1 MTEKYESAE
10 LREKIERTLE
20 KMPPALKDLFVLR
33 HINEFSYEEIA
44 EIKGLPVGTVKNKVY
59 QAKELLRRM
68 LGEAP

>member
-1 MTEKYESAE
+1 
-10 LREKIERTLE
+10 
-20 KMPPALKDLFVLR
+20 MPPALKDLFVLR